1 MDFKKVQP
9 DSEAP
14 VKATRE
20 VNFSFPSALLEVM
33 HEPKA
38 KGLDRGE
45 MMRTAKGVENKRCAL
60 VQLLSIRQLDQAK
73 TFQILKNN
81 SVHFLTNHTELTAK
95 IGHLNHVELVES
107 LLMETHRAHS
117 DIAAINQPSNL
128 YWLKD
133 AWLEEMGSDAV
144 AVNLASQGSLVG
156 KRRLDAT
163 ANSQTRYCCLPLI
176 VLINCCVSGTIN
188 YSVTRRRLLQL
199 PSKAVAQQVLLM
211 CPRILW
217 LLLLHRFLLRH
228 RHFCRKFSS
237 KLLLLALLAVLTWL
251 RYRARQNGMRTVAEI
266 RAAEETDRAA
276 ARAREAVV
284 AENHRSLMQVQFVS
298 LVYSSQSPSE
308 SSSAVLYSC

>member
-1 MDFKKVQP
+1 MCGAVKTNKQLAALQRK
-9 DSEAP
+9 SA
-14 VKATRE
+14 KATE
-20 VNFSFPSALLEVM
+20 
-33 HEPKA
+33 
-38 KGLDRGE
+38 G
-45 MMRTAKGVENKRCAL
+45 
-60 VQLLSIRQLDQAK
+60 
-73 TFQILKNN
+73 
-81 SVHFLTNHTELTAK
+81 
-95 IGHLNHVELVES
+95 
-107 LLMETHRAHS
+107 
-117 DIAAINQPSNL
+117 AAVGQ
-128 YWLKD
+128 W
-133 AWLEEMGSDAV
+133 

-228 RHFCRKFSS
+228 RPFCRKFSS

-284 AENHRSLMQVQFVS
+284 AENHRSLMQVRPWFIAHNRPAKARVRYCIVADIQF
-298 LVYSSQSPSE
+298 
-308 SSSAVLYSC
+308 

>member
-1 MDFKKVQP
+1 MQRK
-9 DSEAP
+9 
-14 VKATRE
+14 
-20 VNFSFPSALLEVM
+20 SARV
-33 HEPKA
+33 
-38 KGLDRGE
+38 
-45 MMRTAKGVENKRCAL
+45 
-60 VQLLSIRQLDQAK
+60 
-73 TFQILKNN
+73 
-81 SVHFLTNHTELTAK
+81 TE
-95 IGHLNHVELVES
+95 G
-107 LLMETHRAHS
+107 
-117 DIAAINQPSNL
+117 AAVGQ
-128 YWLKD
+128 W
-133 AWLEEMGSDAV
+133 

-217 LLLLHRFLLRH
+217 LRH
-228 RHFCRKFSS
+228 RPFCRKFSS

-284 AENHRSLMQVQFVS
+284 AENHRSLMQVRPWFIAHNRPAKARVRYCIVADIQF
-298 LVYSSQSPSE
+298 
-308 SSSAVLYSC
+308 